1 MEGVVHELIIA
12 EKQILVVSRQFAA
25 FTVVSDFAMTTAE
38 WAAA

>member
-25 FTVVSDFAMTTAE
+25 FTVVSDFTMTTAE